1 MRLEADSAFLEIE
14 RSEVGAP
21 DDPVDHDLLL
31 NVTVKVANYS
41 AADQCWIAANDLD
54 KFLLALRSLERQ
66 RQGKAVLVGA
76 DPQDLR
82 LVFSSTNSSGHTAV
96 HGYVGWQKSEEFPLQ
111 LKFGFEFEPDR
122 LPSVLEY
129 FEMISRR

>member
-1 MRLEADSAFLEIE
+1 MRVEGDSAFLEIE

-41 AADQCWIAANDLD
+41 AADQCWIAASDLE
-54 KFLLALRSLERQ
+54 KFLLALRNLERQ
-66 RQGKAVLVGA
+66 RQGEAVLVGA
-76 DPQDLR
+76 DLQDLR
-82 LVFSSTNSSGHTAV
+82 LEFCSTDSTGHMAV
-96 HGYVGWQKSEEFPLQ
+96 QGHVGWQKSEEFPLQ

-122 LPSVLEY
+122 LPFVLEY